1 MRTIQDVL
9 VEHFVDREKC
19 ACGKFSFNWETQN
32 LLAWPR
38 MWADHVYD
46 VLASELGFTD
56 EHNVY
61 EAQEVTSVMGGEGNM
76 RYGGQTV
83 RSLGWRTQRRWVTDW
98 QDD

>member
-1 MRTIQDVL
+1 MKTIQDIL
-9 VEHFVDREKC
+9 VDHFVDREKC
-19 ACGKFSFNWETQN
+19 ACGGFAFNWEEDD
-32 LLAWPR
+32 LREWPR
-38 MWADHVYD
+38 MWADHIFD
-46 VLASELGFTD
+46 VLAAELGFTD

-61 EAQEVTSVMGGEGNM
+61 EATEVSAVMGGEGAM